1 MHQLVENNK
10 GFTTLEV
17 IVVLCIVGVLA
28 AISYPRISDW
38 NKARTVQSD
47 VLKAFN
53 VFDKINSQVQR
64 GLYAFV
70 QVYIINEVSDDA
82 GTSITITSRGITA
95 DTLGDKITSGAFRNA
110 SERCS
115 ADIADW
121 DHDGTISD
129 RPEVS
134 SVVLDNL
141 ETILP
146 ADAEEGVCF
155 SKDGRWYSTT
165 DGLAG
170 VNFLE
175 LFGTG
180 GLCDRHLN
188 PRDEMDIRRGPQCDY
203 RIIWSRF
210 GNIKLEKWAEVKG
223 DWVTQ

>member
-1 MHQLVENNK
+1 MHQLEENNK

-17 IVVLCIVGVLA
+17 IVVLCIVGILS
-28 AISYPRISDW
+28 AISFPRILDW
-38 NKARTVQSD
+38 NKARAVKSD

-53 VFDKINSQVQR
+53 VFDNINSQVQR

-70 QVYIINEVSDDA
+70 QVYIIYKEADDT
-82 GTSITITSRGITA
+82 GTSLTITSRGITA
-95 DTLGDKITSGAFRNA
+95 DTLGDKIISGSFRNA

-115 ADIADW
+115 RDIDDW
-121 DHDGTISD
+121 DHDGTRSE

-134 SVVLDNL
+134 TVVLDNL
-141 ETILP
+141 QTTL
-146 ADAEEGVCF
+146 ADQDEEGVCF

-165 DGLAG
+165 DGLDG
-170 VNFLE
+170 ENSLE

-180 GLCDRHLN
+180 GLCDNHLF
-188 PRDEMDIRRGPQCDY
+188 PEDELDIRRGPQCEY

-210 GNIKLEKWAEVKG
+210 GNIKVEKWAEVKG

>member
-1 MHQLVENNK
+1 MHQLEENNK

-17 IVVLCIVGVLA
+17 IVVLCIVGILS
-28 AISYPRISDW
+28 AISFPRILDW
-38 NKARTVQSD
+38 NKARAVQSD

-53 VFDKINSQVQR
+53 VFDNINSQVQR

-70 QVYIINEVSDDA
+70 QVYITYNEADD
-82 GTSITITSRGITA
+82 TSTSLTITSRGITA
-95 DTLGDKITSGAFRNA
+95 DTLGDKIISGTFRNA

-115 ADIADW
+115 RNIDDW
-121 DHDGTISD
+121 DHDGTLSD
-129 RPEVS
+129 RPKVS
-134 SVVLDNL
+134 TVVLDNL
-141 ETILP
+141 QTTL
-146 ADAEEGVCF
+146 ADQDEEGVCF

-165 DGLAG
+165 DGLDG
-170 VNFLE
+170 ENSLE

-180 GLCDRHLN
+180 GLCDKHLN

>member
-17 IVVLCIVGVLA
+17 IVVLCIVGILS
-28 AISYPRISDW
+28 AISFPRILDW
-38 NKARTVQSD
+38 NKARAVQSD

-53 VFDKINSQVQR
+53 VFDNINSQVQR

-70 QVYIINEVSDDA
+70 QVYIIYEDSEDTGA
-82 GTSITITSRGITA
+82 ALTITSRGITA
-95 DTLGDKITSGAFRNA
+95 DTLGDRITSGAFRNA

-115 ADIADW
+115 KNIADW

-134 SVVLDNL
+134 SVVLNNL
-141 ETILP
+141 QTTL
-146 ADAEEGVCF
+146 AEAEGGVCF

-165 DGLAG
+165 DELDGE
-170 VNFLE
+170 NSLE

-180 GLCDRHLN
+180 GICDRHLSSS
-188 PRDEMDIRRGPQCDY
+188 DEMDIRRGPQCEY

-210 GNIKLEKWAEVKG
+210 GNIKVEKWAEVRG

>member
-17 IVVLCIVGVLA
+17 IVVLCIVGILS
-28 AISYPRISDW
+28 AISFPRILDW
-38 NKARTVQSD
+38 NKARAVQSD

-53 VFDKINSQVQR
+53 VFDNINSQVQR

-70 QVYIINEVSDDA
+70 QVYITYNEADD
-82 GTSITITSRGITA
+82 TSTSLTITSRGITA
-95 DTLGDKITSGAFRNA
+95 DTLGDKIISGTFRNA

-115 ADIADW
+115 RNIDDW
-121 DHDGTISD
+121 DHDGTLSD

-134 SVVLDNL
+134 TVVLDNL
-141 ETILP
+141 QTTL
-146 ADAEEGVCF
+146 ADQDEEGVCF

-165 DGLAG
+165 DGLDG
-170 VNFLE
+170 ENSLE

-180 GLCDRHLN
+180 GLCDNHLF
-188 PRDEMDIRRGPQCDY
+188 PEDEFDIRRGPQCEY

-210 GNIKLEKWAEVKG
+210 GNIKVEKWAEVKG
-223 DWVTQ
+223 GWVTQ

>member
-17 IVVLCIVGVLA
+17 IVVLCIVGILS
-28 AISYPRISDW
+28 AISFPRILDW
-38 NKARTVQSD
+38 NKARAVQSD

-53 VFDKINSQVQR
+53 VFDNINSQVQR

-70 QVYIINEVSDDA
+70 QVYINFEVSEDTGPA
-82 GTSITITSRGITA
+82 LTITSRGITA
-95 DTLGDKITSGAFRNA
+95 DTLGDRITSGDFRNA

-115 ADIADW
+115 KNIADW

-134 SVVLDNL
+134 SVVLNNL
-141 ETILP
+141 QTTLDEVE
-146 ADAEEGVCF
+146 AGVCF

-165 DGLAG
+165 DELDGE
-170 VNFLE
+170 NTLE

-180 GLCDRHLN
+180 GICDRHLSS
-188 PRDEMDIRRGPQCDY
+188 RDEMDIRRGPQCEY

-210 GNIKLEKWAEVKG
+210 GNIKVEKWAEVRG

>member
-17 IVVLCIVGVLA
+17 IVVLCIVGILS
-28 AISYPRISDW
+28 AISFPRILDW
-38 NKARTVQSD
+38 NKARAVKSD

-53 VFDKINSQVQR
+53 VFDNINSQVQR

-70 QVYIINEVSDDA
+70 QVYIIYQDTDDT
-82 GTSITITSRGITA
+82 GTALTITSRGITA
-95 DTLGDKITSGAFRNA
+95 DTLGDKIISGSFRNA

-115 ADIADW
+115 RDIDDW
-121 DHDGTISD
+121 DHDGTRSE

-134 SVVLDNL
+134 TVVLDNL
-141 ETILP
+141 QTTL
-146 ADAEEGVCF
+146 ADQDEEGVCF

-165 DGLAG
+165 DGLDG
-170 VNFLE
+170 ENSLE

-180 GLCDRHLN
+180 GLCDNHLF
-188 PRDEMDIRRGPQCDY
+188 PEDELDIRRGPQCEY

-210 GNIKLEKWAEVKG
+210 GNIKVEKWAEVKG